1 MGRKGTTNTFNKG
14 LMMDL
19 NPLTTPNDVMTNCLN
34 GTIITY
40 NGNEYMLQSD
50 VGNGRVETAYLPAGF
65 MPVGMVE
72 FGGII
77 YVVSYSPLMN
87 KCQIGSFPSPERNI
101 DSTEIS
107 PFAVI
112 LDNGDFNFSSD
123 GAKTF
128 YVQKD
133 LHNIKLF
140 PGDKFIVYAS
150 NGDVTGNHDRL
161 YDCYKGEITNKM
173 VELNIATITNEG
185 KIVNLKNLRQYSV
198 GGGTYII
205 PEMTRMPDGKPN
217 LDAYRDLVTSPYNV
231 FNNRVSGKLVLVA
244 ELLTIDTFNIS
255 IDYIM
260 DDEGNEVNKIK
271 DIQIVLYVDYESK
284 DNVFMYA
291 MQAKLKDTGAGE
303 GDYHYFWAEGS
314 QATPGQP
321 GPNCVREN
329 KDPICLYMVEQYDT
343 EKREKRTLYYEI
355 TPCMFFGPIPY
366 LKKSGVIQIDKIG
379 TGFME
384 LYEWRYYVDNDYLQL
399 SWAMQT
405 YPESGYYIDNINMIF
420 SCYTAGEPDV
430 DEEGNETP
438 TEPVLARMVYKV
450 SKKKSY
456 NGSFTENIPFDKE
469 YYKITEGKLE
479 KDRLYFVTIEVEYKK
494 IGQPDDTS
502 KYRYFHRWVYT
513 NGMWNKQF
521 IDCEILDFIVLYPE
535 ITIHNRIDAK
545 FIEPELKDVIEGTDD
560 GEGNDPIT
568 PKKKKSDITAY
579 GHVFTRSASL
589 EDENV
594 PPAECET
601 ASVTQRFVRLKFNCT
616 ITPEVESTEDY
627 YDMFSIDEDS
637 LKQEINLLT
646 ENCDVTFS
654 DAQIECTGSM
664 SSNAEKYL
672 KLQQNKDYEG
682 EYINRV
688 DLVKVGK
695 ESPCDF
701 VGGIDGTDPLTYNPG
716 IKIVEGELNGQE
728 QNGVIHIGEWVDENG
743 QKQGTPLEID
753 CIDYIK
759 CFCSLKKQMVT
770 YKSRVRPV
778 IYNNESASEYN
789 ITYLEGEGKF
799 KMSINPFFS
808 PRMYRKA
815 DGCVCLGIINNGDG
829 SSANGYYTDRS
840 AMGGV
845 ENLSFDFFHAE
856 IKRVI
861 DETWAARTKSTM
873 LLVAQYILEN
883 DWDKNDYSWFGG
895 TDPGEAMEDIKNGP
909 FEYQAEYKKL
919 FPTGS
924 DREIEEC
931 IGKCYRVEKSPT
943 AHYRSLWLF
952 FKTNNGNYLPINFF
966 GNTHDASKSPRTQ
979 EYGDYGYG
987 PAISEFVKIPNV
999 NIPMVLVMWL
1009 NQIYIKEDTSVTETC
1024 YVPDSIHY
1032 YPNYETYFNINFISK
1047 MNLGNGDN
1055 AYTDSNGL
1063 VVNLDFGKDKDGN
1076 NLRIPI
1082 DDNLM
1087 QELFDNNHEI
1097 VGNQDN
1103 DLFPD
1108 LGVENA
1114 AEAERRPD
1122 SSTGTEHATIKN
1134 NIIFKVTKNDGKASA
1149 TYTMYESGKTLRD
1162 YYLFCQQ
1169 GVFSSM
1175 VIYNNGDVDKS
1186 DREFGAYTY
1195 YTNKALDL
1203 IRLDEKFIVRSA
1215 TEFSLDEKTME
1226 YRFTFDEKSD
1236 ITGGNFRD
1244 KFVVQD
1250 NKLVIQETAV
1260 KFDKVLGHFG
1270 DADKG
1275 IKKKHKHGN
1284 ITGIGEFGP
1293 IIFHRLYPLKK

>member
-19 NPLTTPNDVMTNCLN
+19 NPLTTPNNVMTNCLN

-77 YVVSYSPLMN
+77 YVVSYNPLMN

-150 NGDVTGNHDRL
+150 NGNVTGNHDRL

-185 KIVNLKNLRQYSV
+185 KIVNLKNLRQYNV

-217 LDAYRDLVTSPYNV
+217 LDAYRDLITSPYNV

-260 DDEGNEVNKIK
+260 DDEGNEVSKIK

-321 GPNCVREN
+321 GPNCIREN

-420 SCYTAGEPDV
+420 SCYTAGEPYV
-430 DEEGNETP
+430 DEDGNETP
-438 TEPVLARMVYKV
+438 TEPVLTRMVYKV

-521 IDCEILDFIVLYPE
+521 IECEVLDFIVLYPE
-535 ITIHNRIDAK
+535 ITIYNRVDYQ
-545 FIEPELKDVIEGTDD
+545 FTEPEVGDVIEGTDD
-560 GEGNDPIT
+560 GEENDPIT
-568 PKKKKSDITAY
+568 PKLKRKDITAY
-579 GHVFTRSASL
+579 GHVFTRLASL

-594 PPAECET
+594 PPRECET
-601 ASVTQRFVRLKFNCT
+601 ASVTQRFVRLKFGCT
-616 ITPEVESTEDY
+616 ITPSLEMTEDY
-627 YDMFSIDEDS
+627 YEMFSIDEES
-637 LKQEINLLT
+637 ISNEITLKT
-646 ENCDVTFS
+646 DNCNVTFS
-654 DAQIECTGSM
+654 EAEIESTGVM
-664 SSNAEKYL
+664 SSNANQFLEL
-672 KLQQNKDYEG
+672 KQNPDYEG

-688 DLVKVGK
+688 DLVQVGK
-695 ESPCDF
+695 DSPCDF
-701 VGGIDGTDPLTYNPG
+701 VGGEDGKTPMTYNPG
-716 IKIVEGELNGQE
+716 IKIVSGEFDNQQMNGT
-728 QNGVIHIGEWVDENG
+728 IHIGEWIDEDGN
-743 QKQGTPLEID
+743 KQGEPLEID
-753 CIDYIK
+753 CIDYVK
-759 CFCSLKKQMVT
+759 CFCTLKRQMVN

-789 ITYLEGEGKF
+789 LTYVNGVFKNILNPYFAPRLKKKAAGMLTIGVINSTDGKIF
-799 KMSINPFFS
+799 TEQW
-808 PRMYRKA
+808 
-815 DGCVCLGIINNGDG
+815 
-829 SSANGYYTDRS
+829 TDRDHTF
-840 AMGGV
+840 GGV
-845 ENLSFDFFHAE
+845 YNFSFDFFNEDVKNIVDKMWGEHSG
-856 IKRVI
+856 
-861 DETWAARTKSTM
+861 STM
-873 LLVAQYILEN
+873 FLVAQYHPKN
-883 DWDKNDYSWFGG
+883 DFDGNDYSVFGG
-895 TDPGEAMEDIKNGP
+895 HNVDGYYDRPPNGP
-909 FEYQAEYKKL
+909 FDYQAEYKKL
-919 FPTGS
+919 FPTGANG
-924 DREIEEC
+924 DYEEH
-931 IGKCYRVEKSPT
+931 IGEASEETVGAGDAPRV
-943 AHYRSLWLF
+943 LFLF
-952 FKTNNGNYLPINFF
+952 FKTNNGNMLPINFF
-966 GNTHDASKSPRTQ
+966 GNSADSSRSSQCT
-979 EYGDYGYG
+979 EYGDYKYG
-987 PAISEFVKIPNV
+987 SAVSEFVKIPNA
-999 NIPMVLVMWL
+999 NIQMVLVMWL
-1009 NQIYIKEDTSVTETC
+1009 NQMYICENTVVNEAC

-1032 YPNYETYFNINFISK
+1032 YPSYETYFNVNFMAK
-1047 MNLGNGDN
+1047 MVFNGEDN

-1063 VVNLDFGKDKDGN
+1063 IVNLDFGKDKDGN
-1076 NLRIPI
+1076 NLRVPI

-1114 AEAERRPD
+1114 AEVERRPD

-1134 NIIFKVTKNDGKASA
+1134 NIIFKVTKHDGKATA
-1149 TYTMYESGKTLRD
+1149 TYTMYESGKELRD
-1162 YYLFCQQ
+1162 YYIFSQQ
-1169 GVFSSM
+1169 TSYGAII
-1175 VIYNNGDVDKS
+1175 IYNDGNVDKS
-1186 DREFGAYTY
+1186 DRSFGNAVY
-1195 YTNKALDL
+1195 YKPKADDL
-1203 IRLDEKFIVRSA
+1203 IRLDEKFKVMSA
-1215 TEFSLDEKTME
+1215 TSFKVDEKSYE
-1226 YRFTFDEKSD
+1226 YRFEFDKKSD

-1244 KFVVQD
+1244 KFVLQD
-1250 NKLVIQETAV
+1250 NRLVIQETAV
-1260 KFDKVLGHFG
+1260 QFNKQLGFFG
-1270 DADKG
+1270 DKWRGKG
-1275 IKKKHKHGN
+1275 HMSGWFN
-1284 ITGIGEFGP
+1284 GIGEFGP
-1293 IIFHRLYPLKK
+1293 LVFHRLFRRTDKDV